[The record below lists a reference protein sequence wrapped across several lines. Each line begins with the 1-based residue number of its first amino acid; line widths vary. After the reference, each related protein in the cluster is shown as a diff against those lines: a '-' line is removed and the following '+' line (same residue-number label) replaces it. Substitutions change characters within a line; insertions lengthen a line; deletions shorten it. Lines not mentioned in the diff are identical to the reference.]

1 MHPFYSALNGAD
13 ERIYPLPIVIVKTN
27 MNSASVCVSAES
39 DNPCHSDQLLPQVYE
54 QLRQLAKRRIASEFN
69 SQSLQATDL
78 VHEAYLR
85 LKKSGQDDGWNSL
98 NHFFGAAS
106 IAMRRILVERA
117 RMRKAEKRGGG
128 KSRQSLS
135 QIELIELEMKK
146 DDIDVL
152 SLDEALERLG
162 GRNAR
167 TAKLVEL
174 RFFLGMTIQEAADV
188 LNVSTS
194 TAELDWR
201 YARSFLRI
209 ELTSFV

>member
-1 MHPFYSALNGAD
+1 
-13 ERIYPLPIVIVKTN
+13 
-27 MNSASVCVSAES
+27 
-39 DNPCHSDQLLPQVYE
+39 
-54 QLRQLAKRRIASEFN
+54 
-69 SQSLQATDL
+69 
-78 VHEAYLR
+78 
-85 LKKSGQDDGWNSL
+85 
-98 NHFFGAAS
+98 
-106 IAMRRILVERA
+106 
-117 RMRKAEKRGGG
+117 MRKAEKRGGG
-128 KSRQSLS
+128 KSRQTLS

-162 GRNAR
+162 RSNAR

-174 RFFLGMTIQEAADV
+174 RFFLGMTIREAADV
-188 LNVSTS
+188 LKVSTS